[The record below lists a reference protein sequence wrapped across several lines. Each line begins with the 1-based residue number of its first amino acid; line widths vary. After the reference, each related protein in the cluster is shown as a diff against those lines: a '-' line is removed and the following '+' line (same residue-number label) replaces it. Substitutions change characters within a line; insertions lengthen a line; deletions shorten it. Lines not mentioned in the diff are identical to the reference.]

1 MLKLTLLIALLACS
15 AALQGCISFGCSEA
29 DKASCKDA
37 YCNPGRTGCSV
48 DPPTPGPE
56 PGVVIAP
63 PSCTE
68 AGAKLVVPPP
78 FFTARTRLPNG
89 APIAAPE
96 VRQCQAFEVIWNV
109 CNAGSVT
116 STPVTYTVRLK
127 EEFPAGANG
136 LDHTEALQAPA
147 LGKCSCIQS
156 TFVSPGLHC
165 NEPAFIPT
173 TTRVTT
179 SLPGTTVEPPQGAF
193 NVVL

>member
-15 AALQGCISFGCSEA
+15 AVLQGCGVTFGCSEA
-29 DKASCKDA
+29 DKANCKKT
-37 YCNPGRTGCSV
+37 YCSPKGCAI
-48 DPPTPGPE
+48 DPPPPATE
-56 PGVVIAP
+56 PGVVIAL

-68 AGAKLVVPPP
+68 QGAKVVVPPP
-78 FFTARTRLPNG
+78 FFTARTRLNG
-89 APIAAPE
+89 APIASPN
-96 VRQCQAFEVIWNV
+96 VKQCEAFEVIWNV

-116 STPVTYTVRLK
+116 STPTDYTVTLK
-127 EEFPAGANG
+127 EQFPAGANG
-136 LDHTEALQAPA
+136 LDHTEVLQAPA

-156 TFVSPGLHC
+156 TYVSQGLHC

>member
-1 MLKLTLLIALLACS
+1 MLKLTLLVALLACS
-15 AALQGCISFGCSEA
+15 AVLQGCGITFGCSEA
-29 DKASCKDA
+29 DKASCTDV
-37 YCNPGRTGCSV
+37 YCNPSRTGCMVTPPPPSV
-48 DPPTPGPE
+48 E

-68 AGAKLVVPPP
+68 QGAKVVVPPP
-78 FFTARTRLPNG
+78 FFTARTRLDG
-89 APIAAPE
+89 MPIASPN
-96 VRQCQAFEVIWNV
+96 VKQCEPFEVIWNV

-116 STPVTYTVRLK
+116 SASTVYTVRLK

-136 LDHTEALQAPA
+136 FDHTETVTAPA
-147 LGKCSCIQS
+147 IGKCSCIQT
-156 TFVSPGLHC
+156 TFSSQGLHC

-173 TTRVTT
+173 RTLVTT